1 MNFKYR
7 KMSKNIALGSYEK
20 RDEQFKIIF
29 KLVGL
34 MSLQSPVVSIDCK
47 KKERL
52 GNLYREGKCYATGAI
67 EVFDHDYHH
76 LSKGAVI
83 PHGIYDLQKN
93 EGYMSIGN
101 SHETAEFITD
111 NLLWWWENYGIH
123 QYPNAKNILVLC
135 DAGGANSY
143 RHYAFKKQILL
154 LAKQIGLDII
164 VCHYPPYASKWN
176 PIEHRLFAHVHRAI
190 QGAVFTDYELVA
202 KLINKTKTKTGLK
215 IVARLNQKRYNT
227 GIKTPKSEIDYNR
240 IQFHPQLPVL
250 SYRICA

>member
-20 RDEQFKIIF
+20 QDEQFKIIF

-83 PHGIYDLQKN
+83 
-93 EGYMSIGN
+93 
-101 SHETAEFITD
+101 F
-111 NLLWWWENYGIH
+111 
-123 QYPNAKNILVLC
+123 
-135 DAGGANSY
+135 
-143 RHYAFKKQILL
+143 FKS
-154 LAKQIGLDII
+154 
-164 VCHYPPYASKWN
+164 P
-176 PIEHRLFAHVHRAI
+176 
-190 QGAVFTDYELVA
+190 
-202 KLINKTKTKTGLK
+202 
-215 IVARLNQKRYNT
+215 
-227 GIKTPKSEIDYNR
+227 
-240 IQFHPQLPVL
+240 
-250 SYRICA
+250 

>member
-1 MNFKYR
+1 
-7 KMSKNIALGSYEK
+7 
-20 RDEQFKIIF
+20 
-29 KLVGL
+29 
-34 MSLQSPVVSIDCK
+34 
-47 KKERL
+47 
-52 GNLYREGKCYATGAI
+52 
-67 EVFDHDYHH
+67 
-76 LSKGAVI
+76 
-83 PHGIYDLQKN
+83 
-93 EGYMSIGN
+93 MSIGN

-215 IVARLNQKRYNT
+215 VVARLNQKRYNT

>member
-1 MNFKYR
+1 MHSACPCFYHAPNKT
-7 KMSKNIALGSYEK
+7 S
-20 RDEQFKIIF
+20 QFKSAYSSYYVF
-29 KLVGL
+29 ELF
-34 MSLQSPVVSIDCK
+34 
-47 KKERL
+47 
-52 GNLYREGKCYATGAI
+52 ATNI
-67 EVFDHDYHH
+67 
-76 LSKGAVI
+76 
-83 PHGIYDLQKN
+83 QKTFH
-93 EGYMSIGN
+93 S
-101 SHETAEFITD
+101 
-111 NLLWWWENYGIH
+111 
-123 QYPNAKNILVLC
+123 
-135 DAGGANSY
+135 
-143 RHYAFKKQILL
+143 ILL

-215 IVARLNQKRYNT
+215 VVARLNQKRYNT